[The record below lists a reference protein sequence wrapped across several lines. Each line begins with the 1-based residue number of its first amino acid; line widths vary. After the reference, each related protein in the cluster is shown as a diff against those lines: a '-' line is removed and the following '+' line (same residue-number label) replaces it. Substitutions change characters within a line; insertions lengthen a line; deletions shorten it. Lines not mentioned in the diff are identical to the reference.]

1 MGSIALRRAVL
12 FALAALAPLAPG
24 SLALAKDDDLEVT
37 VERLDGA
44 KRTPA
49 AGVVVTASA
58 ADAKEHWHTYFEGRT
73 GADGGLRVPSKAGP
87 FEVTAT
93 EHGYL
98 GSRARLGA
106 LSPRM
111 PLTLALLPFATLV
124 VHARD
129 SKGTPRPGV
138 DIALAYESTV
148 IPTDA
153 PL

>member
-1 MGSIALRRAVL
+1 MGRAALRRAVL
-12 FALAALAPLAPG
+12 AALAALAPLAPG
-24 SLALAKDDDLEVT
+24 TFALAKDDDLEVT

-73 GADGGLRVPSKAGP
+73 GADGGLRVLSKAGP

-93 EHGYL
+93 ERGVL
-98 GSRARLGA
+98 GSRARCGA
-106 LSPRM
+106 LSLRSA
-111 PLTLALLPFATLV
+111 LTLTLQRFATLV

-138 DIALAYESTV
+138 DIALAY
-148 IPTDA
+148 
-153 PL
+153 